1 LANPSKS
8 IKLGS
13 YVRKVGYFDIRQ
25 KIVQPRKKKNHR
37 GEWETI
43 GGSVEINLFH
53 AKNKVG
59 GPYKSHKEAE
69 DEALGLLDKKFKYT
83 KPKK

>member
-1 LANPSKS
+1 MANPSKS
-8 IKLGS
+8 EKIGS

-25 KIVQPRKKKNHR
+25 KIVQPRKKRNHK
-37 GEWETI
+37 GEVEII

-53 AKNKVG
+53 GKNKVG
-59 GPYKSHKEAE
+59 GPYKSHHSAAIDAE
-69 DEALGLLDKKFKYT
+69 DLMSKKFKYT

>member
-1 LANPSKS
+1 LAQSKS
-8 IKLGS
+8 EKIGS

-25 KIVQPRKKKNHR
+25 KIVQPRVRKNHK
-37 GEWETI
+37 GEFETL

-53 AKNKVG
+53 GKHKIG
-59 GPYKSHKEAE
+59 GPYRSHMEAE
-69 DEALGLLDKKFKYT
+69 IAGEELLVKKFKYT

>member
-1 LANPSKS
+1 MSHSKAEK
-8 IKLGS
+8 IGS

-25 KIVQPRKKKNHR
+25 KIVQPRVRKNHK
-37 GEWETI
+37 GEFETI

-53 AKNKVG
+53 GKHKVG
-59 GPYKSHKEAE
+59 GPYNSHMEAE
-69 DEALGLLDKKFKYT
+69 SSAKDLLVKKFKYT

>member
-1 LANPSKS
+1 MANPSKS
-8 IKLGS
+8 VKLGS

-43 GGSVEINLFH
+43 GGSVEILLYH
-53 AKNKVG
+53 GKNKVG
-59 GPYKSHKEAE
+59 GPYKSHHSASIEAE
-69 DEALGLLDKKFKYT
+69 DLMSKKFKYT

>member
-1 LANPSKS
+1 MANPPKS

-25 KIVQPRKKKNHR
+25 KITQPRKKRNHK
-37 GEWETI
+37 GEVEII

-53 AKNKVG
+53 GKNKIG
-59 GPYKSHKEAE
+59 GPYKSHMAAEIEARE
-69 DEALGLLDKKFKYT
+69 LLDKKFKYT

>member
-1 LANPSKS
+1 MANPPKS

-25 KIVQPRKKKNHR
+25 KITQPRKKTNHR
-37 GEWETI
+37 GEIEII
-43 GGSVEINLFH
+43 GGSVEVNLFH
-53 AKNKVG
+53 GKNKIG
-59 GPYKSHKEAE
+59 GPYKSHNAAEAE
-69 DEALGLLDKKFKYT
+69 AKTLLAQNFKYT

>member
-1 LANPSKS
+1 MANPSKS
-8 IKLGS
+8 AKIGS

-25 KIVQPRKKKNHR
+25 KIVQPRKKRNHK
-37 GEWETI
+37 GEIEII

-53 AKNKVG
+53 GKNKIG
-59 GPYKSHKEAE
+59 GPYRSHSIAE
-69 DEALGLLDKKFKYT
+69 DAARELLDKKFKYT